1 MKAIDKVMIEMKMW
15 QYFGEFSKEGLP
27 APIFKER
34 HETPTVGGVFLS
46 DPEYDTNYNADFLE
60 KFFEKKFNQNKRPY
74 ESFINHEIITF
85 QENFKVLIKDP
96 ELRIVDD
103 WIYVLETKI
112 NDLKKSYDSN

>member
-15 QYFGEFSKEGLP
+15 QYFSEFSKEGLP

-46 DPEYDTNYNADFLE
+46 DPEYDTNYNAEFLE

-85 QENFKVLIKDP
+85 KHHFNVLFKDP
-96 ELRIVDD
+96 KLPIGLN
-103 WIYVLETKI
+103 WLYVLETKM
-112 NDLKKSYDSN
+112 NDLKK

>member
-15 QYFGEFSKEGLP
+15 QYFSEFSKEGLP

-60 KFFEKKFNQNKRPY
+60 KFFEKKLEQTDCPPKTFIKTELKFFKHHFNDL
-74 ESFINHEIITF
+74 F
-85 QENFKVLIKDP
+85 KDP
-96 ELRIVDD
+96 KLPIGLN
-103 WIYVLETKI
+103 WLYVLETKM
-112 NDLKKSYDSN
+112 NDLKK

>member
-15 QYFGEFSKEGLP
+15 QYFSEFSKEGLP

-74 ESFINHEIITF
+74 ESFINHEIII
-85 QENFKVLIKDP
+85 FKHQFNDLFKDP
-96 ELRIVDD
+96 KLPIGLN
-103 WIYVLETKI
+103 WLYVLETKM
-112 NDLKKSYDSN
+112 NDLKK